1 MKTRGM
7 VLKTAVMVIA
17 SLLLLVSILG
27 TPSAK
32 VYATG
37 TVVGIESA
45 EDVEAGSV
53 FVLSIYLEN
62 TIKTTGVGLDL
73 IWDPSVLTLLEV
85 TINLLAPEGSYFPA
99 PPSIDNV
106 EGSMTLGLVNT
117 KSPDYITVIEKTPI
131 LDLKFEAIGSPGDS
145 TILNLENVELSDE
158 NFDLYFPNVV
168 TDGFVSIYA
177 PEIISI
183 SVDPSDIDFGTIYE
197 GGSGTSSVTI
207 TNDGNVEVSV
217 IATLGSEV
225 PVGFYTSNFKLDDL
239 TVSDWSISL
248 LGLGAS
254 ELVGLSL
261 DIPVGTEP
269 GFKTAILTFWA
280 EIP

>member
-7 VLKTAVMVIA
+7 VLKTAVKMSVL
-17 SLLLLVSILG
+17 LLLLVPILG
-27 TPSAK
+27 APFVEAP
-32 VYATG
+32 ATG

-53 FVLSIYLEN
+53 FVLSTYLEN
-62 TIKTTGVGLDL
+62 AINTTGFGSDL
-73 IWDPSVLTLLEV
+73 IWDPSVLKLLEV
-85 TINLLAPEGSYFPA
+85 IVSASAPAGTMLWGSK
-99 PPSIDNV
+99 IDNDT
-106 EGSMTLGLVNT
+106 GSLETAIANMN
-117 KSPDYITVIEKTPI
+117 PPNYITVIEKTPI
-131 LDLKFEAIGSPGDS
+131 LDLTFEAVGSPGDS
-145 TILNLENVELSDE
+145 TILNLENVELSDKF
-158 NFDLYFPNVV
+158 FDPYFPDIV
-168 TDGFVSIYA
+168 TNGSISIYT

-183 SVDPSDIDFGTIYE
+183 SVDPSDIDFGKIYK

-217 IATLGSEV
+217 NATLSSEV
-225 PVGFYTSNFKLDDL
+225 PEGFYTSNFKLDDL
-239 TVSDWSISL
+239 AVSGWSISN

-261 DIPVGTEP
+261 DIPFDTEP